1 MDPAQLDQIL
11 ANLCVN
17 ARDGIRGV
25 GKVTI
30 ETENV
35 ILSEDYCAAHAGTNP
50 GEYVMLAVSDD
61 GMGMDRETLANAFE
75 PFFTTKELGKGT
87 GLGLSTVYG
96 IVRQNQ
102 GAINVYSEPDKGTTF
117 RIYLPPHLGEAGG
130 VPQSVRTE
138 MPKGRGETVLVV
150 EDEASVLRLARRV
163 LGKLGYTLLST
174 QSPDKALNMVREHTE
189 KIHLLITDV
198 VLPEMSG
205 RELAEKITGIR
216 PDIKVLFM
224 SGYTADIIGRH
235 GVLDEGVPF
244 IEKPF
249 SLDSLARKVREALET
264 RNSEFGTRNGNGEL
278 NEE

>member
-1 MDPAQLDQIL
+1 MNMDPAQLDQIL

-17 ARDGIRGV
+17 ARDAIRDV

-117 RIYLPPHLGEAGG
+117 RIYLPPHLGEAEDI
-130 VPQSVRTE
+130 PQSVRAE

-150 EDEASVLRLARRV
+150 EDEASVLRLALRILEKLWYTV
-163 LGKLGYTLLST
+163 LTSE
-174 QSPDKALNMVREHTE
+174 SPGEAVNIDRDYAGT
-189 KIHLLITDV
+189 IHLLMTDV

-205 RELAEKITGIR
+205 KDLAGKIMEIR
-216 PDIKVLFM
+216 PEVRTLFM
-224 SGYTADIIGRH
+224 SGYTADAITHH
-235 GVLDEGVPF
+235 GVLDEGVQF

-249 SLDSLARKVREALET
+249 TPDSLARRVREAMG
-264 RNSEFGTRNGNGEL
+264 SENGTTDGHR
-278 NEE
+278 